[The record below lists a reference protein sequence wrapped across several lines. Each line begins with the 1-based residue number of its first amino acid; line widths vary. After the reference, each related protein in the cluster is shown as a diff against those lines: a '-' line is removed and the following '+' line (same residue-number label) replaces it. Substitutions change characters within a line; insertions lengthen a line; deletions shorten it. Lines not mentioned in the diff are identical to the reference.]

1 MEGQEW
7 GGTALIVVQCCK
19 AQCTMD
25 QCLQMIGPP
34 PAIHSLKSPSTAS
47 PDISLRLPLSRQQT
61 ACCSLLAVNAVRTT
75 YRELLQYIGM
85 MMLMSCYM
93 KLLDYFWRTVARMG
107 DCSED
112 EKNDML
118 LFTFNRYMSRRRYLA
133 ITSACGLPPNHHHR
147 SETSFGR
154 FGI

>member
-1 MEGQEW
+1 
-7 GGTALIVVQCCK
+7 V
-19 AQCTMD
+19 
-25 QCLQMIGPP
+25 
-34 PAIHSLKSPSTAS
+34 
-47 PDISLRLPLSRQQT
+47 
-61 ACCSLLAVNAVRTT
+61 LLAVNAVWTT
-75 YRELLQYIGM
+75 YRELLRYIGM
-85 MMLMSCYM
+85 MLLMSCYM

-133 ITSACGLPPNHHHR
+133 ITSACCLPPNHHHH